1 MKEKL
6 MKRITDQY
14 IKSFNEF
21 DVEGMLKNIHR
32 DVVFKNIAG
41 EEVTVELNGKIAFKN
56 QIDQPVE
63 LFEKREMKIIEQK
76 FGDDMVENHVD
87 FKGVL
92 AVDIPDGP
100 KKHDLIRL
108 QYTTIFKFKEGK
120 IISIEDIN

>member
-6 MKRITDQY
+6 MKRITDEY
-14 IKSFNEF
+14 VKSFNEF
-21 DVEGMLKNIHR
+21 DVDGMLRNIHR

-41 EEVTVELNGKIAFKN
+41 EEVTVELNGRIAFKN
-56 QIDQPVE
+56 QINQPVE
-63 LFEKREMKIIEQK
+63 LFEKREMEIIGQK
-76 FGDDMVENHVD
+76 FGEDMVENHVA

-100 KKHDLIRL
+100 KKHELIKL